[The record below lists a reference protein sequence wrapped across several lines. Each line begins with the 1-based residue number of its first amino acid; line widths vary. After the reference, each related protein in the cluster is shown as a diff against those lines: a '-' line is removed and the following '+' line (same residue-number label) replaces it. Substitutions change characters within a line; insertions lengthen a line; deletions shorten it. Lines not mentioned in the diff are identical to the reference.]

1 MLNLHPNARM
11 ILAGDSNV
19 YLSEIM
25 GSGRGKSGE
34 LRVRRLPKNLCRDFG
49 LAIANLPGVPT
60 HRSGSSI
67 DLVLASRDLVIRSM
81 VVHDGHSCACPTASC
96 FPFLGSDHKLITFEI
111 LLEPCGTVATAP
123 CSQRPQPHVG
133 HACAI
138 GGHWCRRCAPS
149 Y

>member
-1 MLNLHPNARM
+1 MLNLHSNARM

-25 GSGRGKSGE
+25 GSGRERSGE
-34 LRVRRLPKNLCRDFG
+34 LQVRRLLRTLCRDFG
-49 LAIANLPGVPT
+49 LAIANPPGVPT

-67 DLVLASRDLVIRSM
+67 DLVLASRDLVVRNM

-111 LLEPCGTVATAP
+111 LLEPCGTEATAP
-123 CSQRPQPHVG
+123 CWPRVRDCG
-133 HACAI
+133 V
-138 GGHWCRRCAPS
+138 AP
-149 Y
+149 